1 MIDNYRTIL
10 LIHPLPSQLVGGGG
24 GHPRAKLDWSETVGV
39 ILYHK
44 N

>member
-1 MIDNYRTIL
+1 MIDNYNLFDSPITK
-10 LIHPLPSQLVGGGG
+10 SAGGGGG